1 MIFARKSFTAL
12 RNGLIA
18 LGVLIMATVPAWAQQ
33 VAPTFQDAMN
43 DIGSIAASAGA
54 LVGGIIGL
62 IGLGRTAYKLANGDG
77 DAMTSLV
84 MAVVGLFIAFI
95 ANSFL

>member
-1 MIFARKSFTAL
+1 MIKHIKRWLPVIAVIAFAATPAL
-12 RNGLIA
+12 
-18 LGVLIMATVPAWAQQ
+18 AQQ
-33 VAPTFQDAMN
+33 VAPTFQNAMN
-43 DIGSIAASAGA
+43 DISSIAAAAGA

-77 DAMTSLV
+77 DAMTSLI
-84 MAVVGLFIAFI
+84 MAVVGIFIGFI

>member
-1 MIFARKSFTAL
+1 MKHIRGGF
-12 RNGLIA
+12 IA
-18 LGVLIMATVPAWAQQ
+18 LSAMFLAAAPLLAQQ
-33 VAPTFQDAMN
+33 VAPTFQGAMD
-43 DIGSIAASAGA
+43 DIGAIAAAAGA

-84 MAVVGLFIAFI
+84 MAVVGIFIGFI

>member
-1 MIFARKSFTAL
+1 MKQIR
-12 RNGLIA
+12 RGLIA
-18 LGVLIMATVPAWAQQ
+18 LSVMILSTAPVWAQA
-33 VAPTFQDAMN
+33 VAPTMQEAMD

-84 MAVVGLFIAFI
+84 MAVVGIFIGFI

>member
-1 MIFARKSFTAL
+1 MKNARKA
-12 RNGLIA
+12 LIA
-18 LGVLIMATVPAWAQQ
+18 LVVMGFATAPLWAQQ
-33 VAPTFQDAMN
+33 VAPTFQEAMD
-43 DIGSIAASAGA
+43 DISSIAAAAGA

-84 MAVVGLFIAFI
+84 MAVVGIFIGFI

>member
-1 MIFARKSFTAL
+1 MKRIRKGFIALVAAAFTA
-12 RNGLIA
+12 A
-18 LGVLIMATVPAWAQQ
+18 PVFAQS
-33 VAPTFQDAMN
+33 VAPTFQDAMD
-43 DIGSIAASAGA
+43 DISSIAAAAGA

-84 MAVVGLFIAFI
+84 MAVVGIFIGFI

>member
-1 MIFARKSFTAL
+1 MKHVRKGF
-12 RNGLIA
+12 IA
-18 LGVLIMATVPAWAQQ
+18 LTAMVIGTAPVWAQS
-33 VAPTFQDAMN
+33 VAPTFQEAMD

-84 MAVVGLFIAFI
+84 MAVVGIFIGFI

>member
-1 MIFARKSFTAL
+1 MIKHIKKWIPVVVVIAFATTP
-12 RNGLIA
+12 
-18 LGVLIMATVPAWAQQ
+18 VWAQQ
-33 VAPTFQDAMN
+33 VAPTFQDAMD
-43 DIGSIAASAGA
+43 DISGIAAAAGA

-84 MAVVGLFIAFI
+84 MAVVGIFIGFI